1 MPHLVSGHVRFTED
15 DSMKSDY
22 YEKIHLESMN
32 EKVSPEI
39 TRLFHKIFK
48 KEFKELS
55 IPNNNDNTKDNHQKK
70 VLSDTL
76 FSLLSLANTMG
87 YTIDDLMKYKLYTLE
102 DLKWHA

>member
-48 KEFKELS
+48 KDFKELS
-55 IPNNNDNTKDNHQKK
+55 IPNNNNDNVTNNTKDNHQKK

-87 YTIDDLMKYKLYTLE
+87 YTIDDLMKYKL
-102 DLKWHA
+102 

>member
-48 KEFKELS
+48 KEFK
-55 IPNNNDNTKDNHQKK
+55 
-70 VLSDTL
+70 
-76 FSLLSLANTMG
+76 
-87 YTIDDLMKYKLYTLE
+87 
-102 DLKWHA
+102 

>member
-48 KEFKELS
+48 KDFKELS
-55 IPNNNDNTKDNHQKK
+55 IPNNNNDNVTNNTKDNHQKK

-76 FSLLSLANTMG
+76 FSLLSLANIMG
-87 YTIDDLMKYKLYTLE
+87 YTIDDLMKYKL
-102 DLKWHA
+102 

>member
-39 TRLFHKIFK
+39 TRLFHKIFSK
-48 KEFKELS
+48 GFNKLS
-55 IPNNNDNTKDNHQKK
+55 IKK

-87 YTIDDLMKYKLYTLE
+87 YTIDDLMKYKL
-102 DLKWHA
+102 

>member
-48 KEFKELS
+48 KDFKELS
-55 IPNNNDNTKDNHQKK
+55 IPNNNNDNVTNNTKDNHQTK

-87 YTIDDLMKYKLYTLE
+87 YTIDDLIKYKL
-102 DLKWHA
+102 

>member
-1 MPHLVSGHVRFTED
+1 LVSGHVRFTED

-48 KEFKELS
+48 KDSKQLS
-55 IPNNNDNTKDNHQKK
+55 VPNNNSNNTKDNHQKK

-76 FSLLSLANTMG
+76 FSLLSLANIMG
-87 YTIDDLMKYKLYTLE
+87 YTIDDLMKYKL
-102 DLKWHA
+102 